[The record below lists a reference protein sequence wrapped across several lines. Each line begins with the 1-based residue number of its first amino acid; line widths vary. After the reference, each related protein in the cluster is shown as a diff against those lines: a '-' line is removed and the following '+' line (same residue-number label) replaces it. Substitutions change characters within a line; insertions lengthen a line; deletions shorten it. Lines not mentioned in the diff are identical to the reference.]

1 MDYVQHY
8 MLRFGILAAV
18 VMQAVAQDAIKVDVH
33 LVNVTFS
40 VRDSRGTPVGE
51 LTRDDFEILED
62 NVLQKVSFF
71 GRQNDLPISL
81 GLLIDASGSQ
91 EHFGKQHHH
100 DLQEFLKNT
109 LQPRDRAFLMC
120 FGNHLRLTSD
130 YSSSPAHIL
139 GALQL
144 FEKGDHSTPE
154 LGPKEYREQ
163 GTAFYDSIYYSI
175 NEKLASADQGRRALV
190 MFSDGEDNS
199 SAHNLL
205 DAIETA
211 QSADVL
217 FFALRYT
224 DVRKGQLTAR
234 NKYGISVM
242 ERLASMTGGAHFDA
256 REKGL
261 PAAFKDITEQLR
273 SSYEIGYYS
282 SNALRDGGFRKIT
295 IRVQQ
300 HVQQEGLTVRAKTGY
315 YAR

>member
-1 MDYVQHY
+1 MNCVQDY
-8 MLRFGILAAV
+8 MPKFWIMAAIAL
-18 VMQAVAQDAIKVDVH
+18 QAVAQDAIKVDVH

-62 NVLQKVSFF
+62 NVPQKLAFF

-109 LQPRDRAFLMC
+109 LQPRDRAVLLC

-130 YSSSPAHIL
+130 YSASPAHIL

-144 FEKGDHSTPE
+144 FDKGGHSTPE
-154 LGPKEYREQ
+154 LGPKEYREL
-163 GTAFYDSIYYSI
+163 GTAFYDAIYYSI
-175 NEKLASADQGRRALV
+175 AERLASSDQGRHALV

-205 DAIETA
+205 DTIETA

-217 FFALRYT
+217 FFGLRYT
-224 DVRKGQLTAR
+224 DLRKGQLTAR

-273 SSYEIGYYS
+273 SSYEIGYHS
-282 SNALRDGGFRKIT
+282 SNPQRDGGFRKIT
-295 IRVQQ
+295 IRVKQP
-300 HVQQEGLTVRAKTGY
+300 GLTVRAKTGY
-315 YAR
+315 YAHSAR

>member
-1 MDYVQHY
+1 M
-8 MLRFGILAAV
+8 RFICGLLACL
-18 VMQAVAQDAIKVDVH
+18 AVASAQEPIQVDVH

-40 VRDSRGTPVGE
+40 VRDSKGMPVGN
-51 LTRDDFEILED
+51 LTAEDFEILED
-62 NVLQKVSFF
+62 GVVQKVSFF

-91 EHFGKQHHH
+91 EHYGKQHHK

-109 LQPRDRAFLMC
+109 LQPKDRAFLMC

-130 YSSSPAHIL
+130 FSSSPAHLL

-154 LGPKEYREQ
+154 LGPKELREG
-163 GTAFYDSIYYSI
+163 GTAFYDSIYYSVT
-175 NEKLASADQGRRALV
+175 ERLASAEHGRRAVV

-224 DVRKGQLTAR
+224 DLRKGQMTAR

-242 ERLASMTGGAHFDA
+242 ERLAAMTGGAHFDA

-261 PAAFKDITEQLR
+261 PAAFRDITEQLR
-273 SSYEIGYYS
+273 SSYEIGYHS
-282 SNALRDGGFRKIT
+282 TNPVRDGGFRKIT
-295 IRVQQ
+295 VRVKQP
-300 HVQQEGLTVRAKTGY
+300 GLAVRAKTGY

>member
-1 MDYVQHY
+1 M
-8 MLRFGILAAV
+8 RTFCILLAFAL
-18 VMQAVAQDAIKVDVH
+18 QTEPIKVDVH

-40 VRDSRGTPVGE
+40 VRDSRGTPVGS
-51 LTRDDFEILED
+51 LTQDDFDILED
-62 NVLQKVSFF
+62 NVPQKIAFF
-71 GRQNDLPISL
+71 GRHDDVPISL

-91 EHFGKQHHH
+91 DHFGKQHHH

-109 LQPRDRAFLMC
+109 LQPRDRAFLVC

-130 YSSSPAHIL
+130 YSASPAHIL

-154 LGPKEYREQ
+154 LGPRELREG
-163 GTAFYDSIYYSI
+163 GTAFYDSIYYAVT
-175 NEKLASADQGRRALV
+175 ERLADAEQGRRALV

-224 DVRKGQLTAR
+224 DARKGQLTAR
-234 NKYGISVM
+234 NKYGIGVM

-256 REKGL
+256 RDKGL
-261 PAAFKDITEQLR
+261 AAAFGDITEQLR
-273 SSYEIGYYS
+273 SSYEIGYHS
-282 SNALRDGGFRKIT
+282 TNAVRDGGFRKIT
-295 IRVQQ
+295 IRVKQP
-300 HVQQEGLTVRAKTGY
+300 GLTVRAKTGY

>member
-1 MDYVQHY
+1 MANSGF
-8 MLRFGILAAV
+8 LLFGMGIAMAL
-18 VMQAVAQDAIKVDVH
+18 QGAQGAPHGDAIQVDVH

-40 VRDSRGTPVGE
+40 VRDARGTPVGN
-51 LTRDDFEILED
+51 LTRDDFEVFED
-62 NVLQKVSFF
+62 GKAQKTAFF
-71 GRQNDLPISL
+71 GRQDDLPISL
-81 GLLIDASGSQ
+81 GLLVDASGSQ
-91 EHFGKQHHH
+91 EHFGKQHHR

-109 LQPRDRAFLMC
+109 LQARDRAFLVC

-154 LGPKEYREQ
+154 LGPREYRVL
-163 GTAFYDSIYYSI
+163 GTAFYDSIYYAVT
-175 NEKLASADQGRRALV
+175 ERLASAGQMAGRRALV

-217 FFALRYT
+217 FFGLRYT
-224 DVRKGQLTAR
+224 DLYKGKLTAR

-242 ERLASMTGGAHFDA
+242 ERLAAMTGGAHFDA

-273 SSYEIGYYS
+273 SSYEIGYHS
-282 SNALRDGGFRKIT
+282 TNAVRDGGFRKIT
-295 IRVQQ
+295 ISVKQP
-300 HVQQEGLTVRAKTGY
+300 GLTVRAKTGY
-315 YAR
+315 FAR

>member
-1 MDYVQHY
+1 
-8 MLRFGILAAV
+8 
-18 VMQAVAQDAIKVDVH
+18 
-33 LVNVTFS
+33 
-40 VRDSRGTPVGE
+40 
-51 LTRDDFEILED
+51 
-62 NVLQKVSFF
+62 
-71 GRQNDLPISL
+71 
-81 GLLIDASGSQ
+81 
-91 EHFGKQHHH
+91 
-100 DLQEFLKNT
+100 
-109 LQPRDRAFLMC
+109 
-120 FGNHLRLTSD
+120 LTSD

-154 LGPKEYREQ
+154 LGPKELREG
-163 GTAFYDSIYYSI
+163 GTAFYDSIYYAVT
-175 NEKLASADQGRRALV
+175 ERLAGAEQGRRALV

-224 DVRKGQLTAR
+224 DARKGQLTAR

-261 PAAFKDITEQLR
+261 AAAFGDITEQLR
-273 SSYEIGYYS
+273 SSYEIGYHS
-282 SNALRDGGFRKIT
+282 TNAVRDGGFRKIT
-295 IRVQQ
+295 IRVKQ
-300 HVQQEGLTVRAKTGY
+300 HGLTVRAKTGY

>member
-1 MDYVQHY
+1 MPK
-8 MLRFGILAAV
+8 FWILAAIA
-18 VMQAVAQDAIKVDVH
+18 MQAAAQDTIKVDVH

-40 VRDSRGTPVGE
+40 VRNSGGTPIAD
-51 LTRDDFEILED
+51 LNRNDFEILED
-62 NVLQKVSFF
+62 NVPQKVAFF

-144 FEKGDHSTPE
+144 FEKGDRSMPE
-154 LGPKEYREQ
+154 LGPKEYREL
-163 GTAFYDSIYYSI
+163 GTAFYDSIYYSVT
-175 NEKLASADQGRRALV
+175 ERLASAEQGRRALL

-205 DAIETA
+205 DAIDVA

-217 FFALRYT
+217 FFGLRYT
-224 DVRKGQLTAR
+224 DMRKGQLTAR
-234 NKYGISVM
+234 NKYGVSVM

-261 PAAFKDITEQLR
+261 SASFKDITDQLR
-273 SSYEIGYYS
+273 SSYEIGYHS
-282 SNALRDGGFRKIT
+282 SNPLRDGGFRNIR
-295 IRVQQ
+295 IRVK
-300 HVQQEGLTVRAKTGY
+300 QEGLTVRAKTGY

>member
-1 MDYVQHY
+1 MD
-8 MLRFGILAAV
+8 MGKFWLFAA
-18 VMQAVAQDAIKVDVH
+18 MAIQAAAQEVPRPETIRVDVS

-40 VRDSRGTPVGE
+40 VRDARGTPVAD
-51 LTRDDFEILED
+51 LTRDDFELLED
-62 NVLQKVSFF
+62 NVSQKIAFF
-71 GRQNDLPISL
+71 GRQNDLPISI

-91 EHFGKQHHH
+91 EHFTRQHHH

-109 LQPRDRAFLMC
+109 LQPRDRAFLVC

-154 LGPKEYREQ
+154 LGPKEYREL

-175 NEKLASADQGRRALV
+175 RERLASAEQGRRALV

-224 DVRKGQLTAR
+224 DDRKGQLTAR

-261 PAAFKDITEQLR
+261 PEAFKDITEQLR
-273 SSYEIGYYS
+273 SSYEIGYHS
-282 SNALRDGGFRKIT
+282 SNAVRDGGFRKIA
-295 IRVQQ
+295 IRVKQP
-300 HVQQEGLTVRAKTGY
+300 GLGVRAKTGY

>member
-1 MDYVQHY
+1 
-8 MLRFGILAAV
+8 MLLAVSLAA
-18 VMQAVAQDAIKVDVH
+18 AQEIHQEAIRVDVQ

-40 VRDSRGTPVGE
+40 VRDARGTPVAN

-62 NVLQKVSFF
+62 GVPQKAAFF

-91 EHFGKQHHH
+91 EHFGRQHHA
-100 DLQEFLKNT
+100 DLQAFLKNT
-109 LQPRDRAFLMC
+109 LQPRDRAFLIC

-144 FEKGDHSTPE
+144 FEKGDHSGPE
-154 LGPKEYREQ
+154 LGPRGELREA
-163 GTAFYDSIYYSI
+163 GTAFYDSIYYSVT
-175 NEKLASADQGRRALV
+175 EKLASAEHGRRALV

-224 DVRKGQLTAR
+224 DTRRGQMTAR

-242 ERLASMTGGAHFDA
+242 ERLAAMTGGAHFDA

-261 PAAFKDITEQLR
+261 PSAFRDITEQLR
-273 SSYEIGYYS
+273 SSYEIGYHS
-282 SNALRDGGFRKIT
+282 TNAVRDGSFRKIT
-295 IRVQQ
+295 IRVK
-300 HVQQEGLTVRAKTGY
+300 EPGLSVRAKTGY

>member
-1 MDYVQHY
+1 MVKFCLL
-8 MLRFGILAAV
+8 MVVSLAT
-18 VMQAVAQDAIKVDVH
+18 AQEAIRVDVH

-40 VRDSRGTPVGE
+40 VRDTRGMPVAD
-51 LTRDDFEILED
+51 LTRDDFEVLED
-62 NVLQKVSFF
+62 GVPQKTAFF

-91 EHFGKQHHH
+91 EHFGKLHHR

-120 FGNHLRLTSD
+120 FGNHLRLSSD

-154 LGPKEYREQ
+154 LGPREIRLA
-163 GTAFYDSIYYSI
+163 GTAFYDSIYYSVT
-175 NEKLASADQGRRALV
+175 EKLASAEQGRRALV

-217 FFALRYT
+217 FFALQYT
-224 DVRKGQLTAR
+224 DSRNGQMTAR

-242 ERLASMTGGAHFDA
+242 ERLAVMTGGAHFDA

-261 PAAFKDITEQLR
+261 PTAFRDITEQLR
-273 SSYEIGYYS
+273 SSYEIGYHS
-282 SNALRDGGFRKIT
+282 TNVVRDGGFRKIT
-295 IRVQQ
+295 VRAK
-300 HVQQEGLTVRAKTGY
+300 EPGLNVRAKTGY